1 MSYFRASTEL
11 LTNKNFALLWV
22 CMVISQ
28 VGDYLQITT
37 QGWLV
42 LEMSNS
48 AFAVSVIAA
57 SGTIP
62 QLLFVIIGGIA
73 ADRYPKKQFLKALAI
88 AQLLISASLSI
99 LVILNWANVLTIF
112 VFTFLLGTCAALW
125 QPVYLSCI
133 PQMVPQKRLANAMGL
148 SLTGLYTARTLG
160 PIIAGLSISVLGMR
174 NTYMFNTVS
183 FIFPL
188 VALLLIKLP
197 DICSKKDSST
207 AESSGANILLV
218 VKDFVLFPLWLL
230 NLSISLLILPV
241 FALLPIF
248 ARDVL
253 HVDAT
258 GLGLLMGACGIG
270 QLLGAMATTLTGGI
284 NSSRYGLYQ
293 IIGYLAIGLQL
304 VFFSLST
311 RLTFSIILLM
321 TFNFLHGLLSPRVNT
336 IVQLYAPPL
345 LRGRIQSLFL
355 FVFGLVPV
363 GQIIIGWIANLIN
376 PQYATLLF
384 SSGFTILTLSI
395 LIFASKFRGIALK
408 EGQILTE

>member
-1 MSYFRASTEL
+1 MGYFRAITEL
-11 LTNKNFALLWV
+11 LTNKNFALFWV
-22 CMVISQ
+22 CMLISQ

-37 QGWLV
+37 QGWLA

-48 AFAVSVIAA
+48 AFAVSLVAA

-73 ADRYPKKQFLKALAI
+73 ADRYPKKLFLKALAI
-88 AQLLISASLSI
+88 TQLLISAALSV
-99 LVILNWANVLTIF
+99 LVIFNWANVLTVF

-148 SLTGLYTARTLG
+148 SLTGLYTARALG
-160 PIIAGLSISVLGMR
+160 PIIAGLSISALGMR
-174 NTYMFNTVS
+174 NTYLFNTVS

-188 VALLLIKLP
+188 VALLLIELP
-197 DICSKKDSST
+197 DIRSNKQSST
-207 AESSGANILLV
+207 VKPSDATILLV
-218 VKDFVLFPLWLL
+218 VKDFVLFPLWVL

-253 HVDAT
+253 HVGAT

-270 QLLGAMATTLTGGI
+270 QLLGAMATTLTGGM

-293 IIGYLAIGLQL
+293 IMGYIVLGLQL

-311 RLTFSIILLM
+311 WLTFSIIALM
-321 TFNFLHGLLSPRVNT
+321 IFNFLHGLLSPRVNA

-345 LRGRIQSLFL
+345 SRGKIQSLFL

-363 GQIIIGWIANLIN
+363 GQILIGWIANLIN
-376 PQYATLLF
+376 PQRATLLF
-384 SSGFTILTLSI
+384 SSGFTLLTLSI
-395 LIFASKFRGIALK
+395 LIFAPRFRSIALK